1 MDKIK
6 SFIDKEFNRD
16 RLIKTT
22 LKVLSTPSPQ
32 TDKFEEEPL
41 VKDFIKDVISPYVS
55 EYLPVEI
62 DEKGNL
68 IASIGALDTKGIML
82 VGYAMTPQAGT
93 MKDAYVGQITPGEK
107 YGYDIE
113 CFRGRGSCEQKG
125 SLSAMLEALSIVAK
139 YKEKLK
145 GSFVFVCST
154 AGETGRH
161 DSLQYIMDKS
171 NFSVDTAIIGLGT
184 NNEVCLGNKGRI
196 DVIIEVWGKPCHSS
210 TPDKGINAIEGA
222 AEVMNTLKKVI
233 PNATH
238 PFLGKSTFAPMYI
251 ESFPR
256 ATHTIQER
264 CVISYDRRLMPSE
277 SPEEVM
283 QQIKDAVKEIK
294 GYRIEVKRGPFM
306 YPSEVAADSRTALLL
321 DKAFQSISGNHPTH
335 TYFNSSLDAG
345 LLNRKNIET
354 LMFGPGNVEFAH
366 TSEEVVPVEQVAL
379 AAKVYAYAVLD
390 YLSGD

>member
-1 MDKIK
+1 LDKIK
-6 SFIDKEFNRD
+6 SFIDKEFNKE
-16 RLIKTT
+16 RLIETT
-22 LKVLSTPSPQ
+22 LKLLGTPSPQ

-55 EYLPVEI
+55 EYLSVKI

-68 IASIGALDTKGIML
+68 IASIGDQGTKGIML
-82 VGYAMTPQAGT
+82 VGYAMTPQAGN
-93 MKDAYVGQITPGEK
+93 MEDAYVGQITPGEK
-107 YGYDIE
+107 YGYATE

-125 SLSAMLEALSIVAK
+125 PLSAMLEALSIVAQ
-139 YKEKLK
+139 YKEPLK
-145 GSFVFVCST
+145 GSFTFVCST

-161 DSLQYIMDKS
+161 DSLQYIM
-171 NFSVDTAIIGLGT
+171 NTANISVDTAIIGLGT

-196 DVIIEVWGKPCHSS
+196 DVLIEVWGKPCHSS

-222 AEVMNTLKKVI
+222 VEVLNTLKKVI
-233 PNATH
+233 PTANH

-256 ATHTIQER
+256 ATHTIQEK
-264 CVISYDRRLMPSE
+264 CVISYDRRLMPGE
-277 SPEEVM
+277 SPEEAM
-283 QQIKDAVKEIK
+283 KQIRDALKDIN
-294 GYRIEVKRGPFM
+294 GYRIEVKQGPFM
-306 YPSEVAADSRTALLL
+306 YPAEVAPDSRTALLME
-321 DKAFQSISGNHPTH
+321 KAFRSVNGNQPTQ

-345 LLNRKNIET
+345 LLNRLDIET

-379 AAKVYAYAVLD
+379 AAKIYSYAVLD
-390 YLSGD
+390 YLAG